1 MQTFEGVVS
10 KSAKSQ
16 YGYYFFLQNVEGI
29 FTLGKWR
36 APEQGAHIKFEAEP
50 KASGKGYSAK
60 GSTIVL
66 LDSTPQPVQPSAT
79 AAAPTVASKPVAIH
93 AGFDRYRDREF
104 CETEALRI
112 TRQSSRNAAVQLVA
126 ALVTAGALEL
136 PKTKAKA
143 YDAAVNYVTE
153 LTDMF
158 YYDAVGK
165 LTTTPP
171 EVPET
176 VDETAPAEKVQ
187 DAVTDLD
194 DFKE

>member
-1 MQTFEGVVS
+1 MTMQTFEGVVS

-50 KASGKGYSAK
+50 KDSGKGYSAK

-79 AAAPTVASKPVAIH
+79 ATAPAIETVTHPDAAKPVAIR

-112 TRQSSRNAAVQLVA
+112 TRQSSRNAAVQLVGS
-126 ALVTAGALEL
+126 LVAAGALEL

-153 LTDMF
+153 LTDVF

-176 VDETAPAEKVQ
+176 VDETAQ
-187 DAVTDLD
+187 
-194 DFKE
+194 